1 MYYYEKTI
9 LTCYKSITPITNQLE
24 NLIVKKAKNSF
35 YDYTPCINL
44 AENILKL
51 VNARLDLLELKFLT
65 EEGIK
70 KLNEEDKILIE
81 YKYFKIKPEF
91 EIDTTSRKYFRHQVR
106 ALKRFG
112 DAIRSLGVSEEYFKN
127 KYLNINYI
135 NNVYKKIIKLDGK
148 KLVSI

>member
-35 YDYTPCINL
+35 YDYTPCKQL
-44 AENILKL
+44 AENLLKF

-65 EEGIK
+65 DEAIK

-81 YKYFKIKPEF
+81 YKYFK
-91 EIDTTSRKYFRHQVR
+91 
-106 ALKRFG
+106 
-112 DAIRSLGVSEEYFKN
+112 N

-135 NNVYKKIIKLDGK
+135 NNVYKIIIKLDGK
-148 KLVSI
+148 KLTSI